1 MFQTVERF
9 KVSKITLVVM
19 NPLFTMFNYDNFEQP
34 VLSLIES
41 LDTNLKSVLTNIF
54 GIDMPLLG
62 IQ

>member
-19 NPLFTMFNYDNFEQP
+19 NPLFTMFNYDNFKQP

-41 LDTNLKSVLTNIF
+41 LDTNLISVLTNIF

>member
-19 NPLFTMFNYDNFEQP
+19 NPLFTMFNYDNFKQP